1 MQLFGVRSPWAYV
14 PPGVVLW
21 AGTYLAGVHPTL
33 AGVVIGMLTPVRA
46 WLGVEHYF
54 SYSENSVARY
64 REQPAFDERQL
75 LPELDAIRVVR
86 REAISPLDG
95 LQHAL
100 HGWVAYAI
108 MPLFALANAGV
119 PLGNAVFDEAG
130 IRVFAGVSLGLVL
143 GKPIGVMGISWL
155 TARLG
160 VTALP
165 TGIGYRQLSLVGV
178 VAGIGFTM
186 ALFVAQ
192 LAFPAGAMLE
202 TAKLAII
209 CGSVLAALLSLAGGR
224 LALAGAPHPLA
235 AKTESEAEASTST

>member
-1 MQLFGVRSPWAYV
+1 
-14 PPGVVLW
+14 
-21 AGTYLAGVHPTL
+21 
-33 AGVVIGMLTPVRA
+33 
-46 WLGVEHYF
+46 
-54 SYSENSVARY
+54 
-64 REQPAFDERQL
+64 
-75 LPELDAIRVVR
+75 
-86 REAISPLDG
+86 
-95 LQHAL
+95 
-100 HGWVAYAI
+100 

-143 GKPIGVMGISWL
+143 GKPIGVLGVSWL

-160 VTALP
+160 ITALP

-192 LAFPAGAMLE
+192 LAFPGGALLE

-209 CGSVLAALLSLAGGR
+209 CGSVGAALLSLVGGR
-224 LALAGAPHPLA
+224 LALSATPHPLA
-235 AKTESEAEASTST
+235 AKTDSEAEASTLL